1 MMLGNVAQ
9 RRVLMMAELAKA
21 GLKHPAQQFAKS
33 MTYGATKQLV
43 DPSKAAVAD
52 SRDRI
57 LEKWV
62 QAALNVALGLR
73 LKSDGQWGGD
83 TRAAIMRF
91 QREEGLHAHGFLD
104 DKTLQALE
112 ERIGM
117 RAPRD
122 GRLQGPPR
130 LWQQDRLERE
140 RMPQRPGK
148 PPDKPGEHKTADG
161 KQNPAQ
167 ERAQR
172 VLEQEAMAALTQVA
186 FSRAW
191 VQETHAAPKDK
202 TAEPLAADAALQ
214 ARMLAWCQQVQAQP
228 EPPAWL
234 AEVRDLAQG
243 RQAAA
248 AEKLRE
254 AWLQAH
260 PEGK

>member
-1 MMLGNVAQ
+1 MVGMLGNVAQ
-9 RRVLMMAELAKA
+9 KRLQMMAELAKA
-21 GLKHPAQQFAKS
+21 GLKHPAQQFAKA
-33 MTYGATKQLV
+33 MTYDASKQLV
-43 DPSKAAVAD
+43 DPTKAAVAD

-73 LKSDGQWGGD
+73 IRADGQWTGE

-112 ERIGM
+112 DRVGM

-130 LWQQDRLERE
+130 LWQQDRLERQQ
-140 RMPQRPGK
+140 MPVRPGQ
-148 PPDKPGEHKTADG
+148 PPDKPEQKPQELQD
-161 KQNPAQ
+161 PAQ
-167 ERAQR
+167 VRAQR
-172 VLEQEAMAALTQVA
+172 VLRDEAMAALTQVA
-186 FSRAW
+186 FAREWVHERTRADENSS
-191 VQETHAAPKDK
+191 VDV
-202 TAEPLAADAALQ
+202 ALQ
-214 ARMLAWCQQVQAQP
+214 AQMLAWMQQVQTQP

-234 AEVRDLAQG
+234 AEVRELAQG

>member
-172 VLEQEAMAALTQVA
+172 VLEQEAMAA
-186 FSRAW
+186 
-191 VQETHAAPKDK
+191 PKDK